1 MHPSS
6 RKAFQLTRV
15 VMRNDRL
22 EQRARS
28 KDSIGNPKSM
38 FRQYAYLSLLVV
50 DINMNFS

>member
-28 KDSIGNPKSM
+28 KDSIGNPKSTYNDM
-38 FRQYAYLSLLVV
+38 VGPCSLYM
-50 DINMNFS
+50 I